1 MLRLTRNK
9 IKSILVL
16 GTYSL
21 IGSQAFAGSPIPF
34 DNYTASNGAITAG
47 CPTAASIGATSVTCT
62 DGVSDNGML
71 QREVSITGGANPG
84 TYIQFIVTDPGTSGD
99 GQAVPFSAQRGS
111 LNFVNEDFVK
121 MNNRGS
127 GISSKQTLIDSSMS
141 SATLEQRFVN
151 THEYEFGWAN
161 SGITPWISSY
171 QDISTVDYS
180 ADPLNPTETF
190 SSASNI
196 VSNGVGFTTNIDI
209 GIDQFV
215 DLYDANGSGAQQFKY
230 KKVGG
235 QYQTTSNPTNP
246 VLPNGSNSGNVFW
259 NPYETVSALWVGQN
273 ILSNS
278 PGLASNGL
286 FSHTRYLNETTGS
299 NSALTRLDT
308 NLPTN
313 WANPPF
319 GAINAIVPPHIVAPT
334 AAYSAPTGL
343 TSTVAASAPASGA
356 TTPVSAPI
364 TYDSWTVSNG
374 VFTPGACP
382 SGYTCGTIIVNERGL
397 FQRIVADNNTG
408 VEYVQTIVTDTAATG
423 DPTAAPFTAGSLAFK
438 NETFVKYRD
447 PTGGTTGTG
456 IATNLHI
463 DQQDLSYVNVSDTN
477 PLPTTGGQFA
487 YDTKIETGW
496 ANGGPL
502 DPTIVVDQR
511 VYVPDTQFQ
520 QSSSMDNTFH
530 MEIGQT
536 QNDKIIDMST
546 VVGTSAIGAF
556 NNVTPPF
563 GAALCAMVLPSYQS
577 LYDPAAYCDAGGA
590 VHYTQPGSGGNNP
603 IMFKSSIAQGAL
615 QNTSHLLTDPVL
627 LPSNNGNIAWS
638 AGDAIQ
644 ATWVAGSYLTTDVNG
659 PSLIGSTSYTNLS
672 TGTRAAFTS
681 TNADPF
687 LTPPAVPS
695 VGPDSWV
702 SPFDTIG
709 TGTPVYTN
717 SYAAPAF

>member
-1 MLRLTRNK
+1 MRCAQGLLCASALQTAV
-9 IKSILVL
+9 IL
-16 GTYSL
+16 YS
-21 IGSQAFAGSPIPF
+21 QPVYAGSPIPF
-34 DNYTASNGAITAG
+34 DNYTVSNGAVTAG

-99 GQAVPFSAQRGS
+99 GQAAPFSVQRGS

-121 MNNRGS
+121 MNNRGD
-127 GISSKQTLIDSSMS
+127 GISSKQTLLDSSMS

-151 THEYEFGWAN
+151 THEYNFGWAN
-161 SGITPWISSY
+161 SGITPWIVSY

-180 ADPLNPTETF
+180 ADPFNPTETF
-190 SSASNI
+190 SSSANI
-196 VSNGVGFTTNIDI
+196 VSNGVGFNTNIDI
-209 GIDQFV
+209 GIDQYI
-215 DLYDANGSGAQQFKY
+215 DLTDANGNGTQQFKY
-230 KKVGG
+230 NKVGG
-235 QYQTTSNPTNP
+235 QYQTTTNPTNP
-246 VLPNGSNSGNVFW
+246 ILPGGTNGGNVTW
-259 NPYETVSALWVGQN
+259 NPFDTVSALWVGQN
-273 ILSNS
+273 ILSNTA
-278 PGLASNGL
+278 GLGSNAL
-286 FSHTRYLNETTGS
+286 FSHTRFLNQTTGS

-313 WANPPF
+313 WSSPPF
-319 GAINAIVPPHIVAPT
+319 AQITAIVSPHMVAPT
-334 AAYSAPTGL
+334 AAYTTPTGL
-343 TSTVAASAPASGA
+343 TPTVAASAPASGT
-356 TTPVSAPI
+356 TTPVSGPI
-364 TYDSWTVSNG
+364 VYDNWTVANG

-382 SGYTCGTIIVNERGL
+382 GGVTCGSVIVNERGL
-397 FQRIVADNNTG
+397 FQRLVTIGG
-408 VEYVQTIVTDTAATG
+408 VEFIQTVVTDTAATG
-423 DPTAAPFTAGSLAFK
+423 DPTAAPFTAGALAFK

-447 PTGGTTGTG
+447 PTGITTGTG

-477 PLPTTGGQFA
+477 PLPITGGQFA

-536 QNDKIIDMST
+536 QNDKVIDMST
-546 VVGTSAIGAF
+546 VIGTSAVASF
-556 NNVTPPF
+556 SASTPAF
-563 GAALCAMVLPSYQS
+563 GATLCASLLPTYQS
-577 LYDPAAYCDAGGA
+577 YYNDPAAYCDAAGA

-603 IMFKSSIAQGAL
+603 VMFRSSIAQGAL

-659 PSLIGSTSYTNLS
+659 PSLIGLTSYTNLS
-672 TGTRAAFTS
+672 TGTRTAYTS

-687 LTPPAVPS
+687 MTPAGTPS
-695 VGPDSWV
+695 VNPDSWV

-717 SYAAPAF
+717 SYVAPAF